1 MLDGLLVVYKPAGPS
16 SYDVIRRLKKV
27 LGRDIRIGHC
37 GTLDPAAEGILLVLL
52 GKATRRQSELMN
64 LVKTYRVTIRLGQRT
79 STGDRQGQVIEEL
92 PVGDLSVGDVEKVLN
107 RFIGEISQVPPMY
120 SAVHYGGRRL
130 YELARKDII
139 VERAA
144 RKVKIYSLQLVNLT
158 LPRLVLRVKCS
169 AGTYMRALAED
180 IARACGTVGM
190 VEELVREKVGD
201 FDRSISLDYSDI
213 ESTLRKEDL
222 SQKILVAYA

>member
-79 STGDRQGQVIEEL
+79 STGDRQGQAIEEL

-169 AGTYMRALAED
+169 AGTYMRVLAED

>member
-1 MLDGLLVVYKPAGPS
+1 
-16 SYDVIRRLKKV
+16 
-27 LGRDIRIGHC
+27 
-37 GTLDPAAEGILLVLL
+37 
-52 GKATRRQSELMN
+52 
-64 LVKTYRVTIRLGQRT
+64 
-79 STGDRQGQVIEEL
+79 VIEEL